1 MKEYRKLL
9 LDAYAFMFFAR
20 VSYIHLGFEICLL
33 DELKELKGY
42 MEGETF
48 QMEILGTMKDR
59 AVLRIHRF
67 AQESNVL
74 LEKIYQDNNFL
85 DEEIMDYEYD
95 EPPKGE
101 GEMDRIR
108 LLAVLCLYTEREV
121 SKITELIN
129 KLCILNNE
137 PPLNTYP
144 DIGYYEDENIKL
156 LSTLYTKAVELH
168 DDIIET
174 EIADHE

>member
-1 MKEYRKLL
+1 MNEYRKLL

-20 VSYIHLGFEICLL
+20 MSYIHLGFEICLL
-33 DELKELKGY
+33 DELRELKGY

-48 QMEILGTMKDR
+48 PMDILGTMKDR

-67 AQESNVL
+67 AQESDVL

-85 DEEIMDYEYD
+85 DEEVMDYEYD
-95 EPPKGE
+95 GPPAAE

-108 LLAVLCLYTEREV
+108 LLALLCLYTEREV
-121 SKITELIN
+121 IKITELIN

-144 DIGYYEDENIKL
+144 DIGYYDDENIKL

-174 EIADHE
+174 EIAGQE

>member
-20 VSYIHLGFEICLL
+20 ASYIHLGFHICLL
-33 DELKELKGY
+33 DELKELNDY
-42 MEGETF
+42 MEGEEF
-48 QMEILGTMKDR
+48 QTDILGTMKDKV
-59 AVLRIHRF
+59 VLRMHSF

-85 DEEIMDYEYD
+85 DEEVMDYEYD
-95 EPPKGE
+95 GPPSGE
-101 GEMDRIR
+101 GEMDRIS
-108 LLAVLCLYTEREV
+108 LLAVLCLYTEQEV
-121 SKITELIN
+121 IKITELIN

-137 PPLNTYP
+137 PPLNTYA
-144 DIGYYEDENIKL
+144 DISYYDDENIKL
-156 LSTLYTKAVELH
+156 LATLYTKAVELH

-174 EIADHE
+174 EIREN